1 VRQKEKREEK
11 TDFLNAQQKTDSLN
25 AQQQQI
31 AGKSRNTL
39 QLRRSKRIENNSL
52 REKSDALNAQ
62 QQQIAGSKSQDTLQ
76 LRRSKRIE
84 QAGSLQARSNL
95 VERASASD
103 AEYIFKTNILQKDE
117 PNVPQRCK
125 VCIGPDRTTK
135 VQVVHWGQFG
145 NNLAHRSWAEH

>member
-1 VRQKEKREEK
+1 LKLIAPERETEREKRE
-11 TDFLNAQQKTDSLN
+11 KTDSLN
-25 AQQQQI
+25 AQQI
-31 AGKSRNTL
+31 AGSKSQDTL

-62 QQQIAGSKSQDTLQ
+62 QIAGSKSQDTLQ

-84 QAGSLQARSNL
+84 KQAGSLQARSNL

-145 NNLAHRSWAEH
+145 NNFANRSWAEH